1 MAGIVH
7 PEKSCPSCPKVLCSD
22 LDRFSVALTGKIE
35 MIERMSKPLSNDL
48 RARIIRFYENHG
60 DYTQPEIAEE
70 FGVSVSSVEKLLHRW
85 RTTGSSDAL
94 PHGGGQVAILKKHET
109 SLQKMV
115 AKQPDL
121 TLDELKS
128 KLKQQRGVSASA
140 PTICR
145 TLQKLKLNRKKSPN
159 SPVNSSDP
167 MSSNNGKTFGSEPP
181 NGASNT

>member
-1 MAGIVH
+1 
-7 PEKSCPSCPKVLCSD
+7 
-22 LDRFSVALTGKIE
+22 
-35 MIERMSKPLSNDL
+35 MIGNMSKSLSNDL
-48 RARIIRFYENHG
+48 RASIIRFCENHG
-60 DYTQPEIAEE
+60 DYTQPEVAEE
-70 FGVSVSSVEKLLHRW
+70 FGVSLSTVEKLLHRL

-115 AKQPDL
+115 AKQPDV
-121 TLDELKS
+121 TLGELQS
-128 KLKQQRGVSASA
+128 KLKQQRKVSASA

-145 TLQKLKLNRKKSPN
+145 ALQKLKLNRKKSPN

-167 MSSNNGKTFGSEPP
+167 MSSNNGKNFGSEPP

>member
-1 MAGIVH
+1 MIV
-7 PEKSCPSCPKVLCSD
+7 S
-22 LDRFSVALTGKIE
+22 
-35 MIERMSKPLSNDL
+35 MSKPLSNDL

-70 FGVSVSSVEKLLHRW
+70 FGVSVSSVEKLLRRW

-121 TLDELKS
+121 TLDELQS
-128 KLKQQRGVSASA
+128 KLKQRGVSASA

-145 TLQKLKLNRKKSPN
+145 ALQKLKLNRKKSPN
-159 SPVNSSDP
+159 SPVNNSDP
-167 MSSNNGKTFGSEPP
+167 MSSNNGKTSGSEPP
-181 NGASNT
+181 SGASNI